1 MSREVTD
8 EECLRVSGDP
18 HEFLRM
24 IGRMPLDD
32 GSGGSKEEDGDTG
45 ERRTRHGS
53 LKLYGPPRNRPP
65 AAAVSGS

>member
-18 HEFLRM
+18 NEFLRM

-32 GSGGSKEEDGDTG
+32 GSGEKE
-45 ERRTRHGS
+45 
-53 LKLYGPPRNRPP
+53 RPP
-65 AAAVSGS
+65 LTGGLNKEKAGAGRR